1 MSETTPGG
9 SQESTMR
16 DLVTE
21 ASDAC
26 KAVVGRVLQLE
37 RDHLLQENRNKSHLG
52 REIAEI
58 VRKAV
63 K

>member
-1 MSETTPGG
+1 
-9 SQESTMR
+9 MR